1 MMRWSRPEVYNAVR
15 NLSRHMKASTAVH
28 VKAMHRVM
36 KYCVSTPNR
45 GWKLKPNR
53 TWDGKKGF
61 LFRIRGKSDSDYA
74 TCPTTRKSVSG
85 YGVFLE
91 GAPITVK
98 SLMQRIIALSSVIEA
113 ETISGVACV
122 QEMLYAMKIL
132 LSLGL
137 LVELPMILENDN
149 KGAVDMANNW
159 SVGGRTK
166 HHDVRYL
173 WLRELKEQG
182 LVRVIWTSG
191 ESNDADL
198 FTKNLPG
205 PAFCK
210 HAVKFVEEDV
220 GD

>member
-1 MMRWSRPEVYNAVR
+1 
-15 NLSRHMKASTAVH
+15 
-28 VKAMHRVM
+28 
-36 KYCVSTPNR
+36 
-45 GWKLKPNR
+45 
-53 TWDGKKGF
+53 
-61 LFRIRGKSDSDYA
+61 
-74 TCPTTRKSVSG
+74 
-85 YGVFLE
+85 
-91 GAPITVK
+91 
-98 SLMQRIIALSSVIEA
+98 
-113 ETISGVACV
+113 
-122 QEMLYAMKIL
+122 MLYAMKIL

-137 LVELPMILENDN
+137 LVELPMILEIDN

-166 HHDVRYL
+166 HMDVRYL

-205 PAFCK
+205 PAFRK
-210 HAVKFVEEDV
+210 HAVKFVGEDV

>member
-1 MMRWSRPEVYNAVR
+1 
-15 NLSRHMKASTAVH
+15 
-28 VKAMHRVM
+28 
-36 KYCVSTPNR
+36 
-45 GWKLKPNR
+45 LKPNR
-53 TWDGKKGF
+53 KWNGRKGF

-74 TCPTTRKSVSG
+74 TCPITRKSVSG
-85 YGVFLE
+85 YAVFLE

-98 SLMQRIIALSSVIEA
+98 SLMQRIIALSVTEA

-137 LVELPMILENDN
+137 LVELPMILEIDN

-166 HHDVRYL
+166 HMDVRYL

-205 PAFCK
+205 PSFNK
-210 HAVKFVEEDV
+210 HAVKFVGEDV

>member
-1 MMRWSRPEVYNAVR
+1 
-15 NLSRHMKASTAVH
+15 
-28 VKAMHRVM
+28 M

-98 SLMQRIIALSSVIEA
+98 RLMQRIIALSVTEA

-132 LSLGL
+132 LSFGL
-137 LVELPMILENDN
+137 LVELPMILEIDN

-159 SVGGRTK
+159 SGQDQAHGCQVSLAQRAQRT
-166 HHDVRYL
+166 RTC
-173 WLRELKEQG
+173 EG
-182 LVRVIWTSG
+182 
-191 ESNDADL
+191 DL
-198 FTKNLPG
+198 DEWRINR
-205 PAFCK
+205 C
-210 HAVKFVEEDV
+210 
-220 GD
+220 